1 MSNAESDANRPAA
14 EEGETLAGGLAKYG
28 RMGGIVAAL
37 GMSGLFAVAAWF
49 ALHRSNQDAPTTDPV
64 PLIKAEAGPVKEKPE
79 DPGGLKI
86 PNQDKLV
93 FERITPETKL
103 PINEKLAPAP
113 EEPIVRSAEAKKGER
128 KDDSTKPDIS
138 KSLEKQKT
146 PKSMETLEST
156 KTVNLASDGP
166 KAESLLPV
174 KMPIPERKLAESN
187 LHLPKAEMNAAL
199 ATNEKLLPQK
209 PSSPKLPALKEPTVV
224 ALAKTTAA
232 KSSYRIQIAAYRD
245 DARAKTAWVMFKRAH
260 KGILGPLTPIT
271 QRVDLGKKGIYFRVQ
286 AGYFSTAK
294 AARAAC
300 AKLKA
305 KMQSCIIIPP
315 KLDGRG

>member
-1 MSNAESDANRPAA
+1 MSIAEPDANRPGA
-14 EEGETLAGGLAKYG
+14 EGGESLAVGLAKYG

-37 GMSGLFAVAAWF
+37 GMSALFAVAAWF

-64 PLIKAEAGPVKEKPE
+64 PLIKADAGPVKEKPE

-103 PINEKLAPAP
+103 TINEKLAPAP
-113 EEPIVRSAEAKKGER
+113 EEPIVTSTEAKKGER

-138 KSLEKQKT
+138 KRFEKQKT
-146 PKSMETLEST
+146 PTTMETLEPT

-174 KMPIPERKLAESN
+174 KMPIPERKLAE
-187 LHLPKAEMNAAL
+187 
-199 ATNEKLLPQK
+199 
-209 PSSPKLPALKEPTVV
+209 KEPTVV

-245 DARAKTAWVMFKRAH
+245 DARAKNAWVMFKRAH

-286 AGYFSTAK
+286 AGYFSTA
-294 AARAAC
+294 
-300 AKLKA
+300 
-305 KMQSCIIIPP
+305 
-315 KLDGRG
+315 